1 MEQKDVTFQELRE
14 ELVQHLVCLP
24 DNDPALFLRTW
35 TGVKNQKLPGVPSRT
50 GSFPSLPCFSQQQ
63 PRLRGI
69 YLPVLGS
76 SVPPALLGGVH
87 LPAGL
92 QAPAREWQPLEWP
105 RVLPS
110 DSGQPVPGL
119 ERPRDRLVPG
129 KGQL

>member
-63 PRLRGI
+63 PSLRGI

-92 QAPAREWQPLEWP
+92 QAPARERQPLEWP

-129 KGQL
+129 NRQL